1 MKTIQIQKRRR
12 KTMNKKE
19 VEGIEKVIKE
29 YLKKN
34 LRMESRVR
42 YLDAYSQ
49 PENYLDVYLGEGKYQ
64 NKILHDNIPGY
75 PGYHISKRGIR
86 DNWAGTSTNI
96 RLLY

>member
-1 MKTIQIQKRRR
+1 MNQKTKRR
-12 KTMNKKE
+12 KTMSKKE

-49 PENYLDVYLGEGKYQ
+49 PENYLDVYLREAKYIQ
-64 NKILHDNIPGY
+64 GGMLMVRVY
-75 PGYHISKRGIR
+75 
-86 DNWAGTSTNI
+86 
-96 RLLY
+96 